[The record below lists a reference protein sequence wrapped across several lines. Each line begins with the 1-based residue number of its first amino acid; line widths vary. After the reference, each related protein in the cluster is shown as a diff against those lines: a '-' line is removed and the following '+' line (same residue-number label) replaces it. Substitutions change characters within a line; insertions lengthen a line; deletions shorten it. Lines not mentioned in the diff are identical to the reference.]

1 LAVWTGLGALRPFYA
16 FERFDISNAA
26 TFAAAP
32 VTVAFDNFHV
42 VADQIVCP

>member
-1 LAVWTGLGALRPFYA
+1 MFLRMISSDVPLTLAVFN
-16 FERFDISNAA
+16 ISNAA

-42 VADQIVCP
+42 FADQIVCP